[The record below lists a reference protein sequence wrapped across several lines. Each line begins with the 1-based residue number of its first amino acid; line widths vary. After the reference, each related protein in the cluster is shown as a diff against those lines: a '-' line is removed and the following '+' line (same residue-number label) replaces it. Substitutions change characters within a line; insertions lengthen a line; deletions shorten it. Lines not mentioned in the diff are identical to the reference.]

1 MDEEFELIKKEF
13 KENGTEYRWTSKEI
27 INTSLKNN
35 PLLKNYEEIYKH
47 SDNNN
52 DSFLQNKKNDEIYK
66 RITMSNN
73 RILNDVK
80 NLSIYNEIYPNKRKV
95 IDVIK
100 IIPENKRKLKE
111 KNIEPFFYEV
121 ENEKTF
127 TNNKELNNINCFNE
141 KENNNNMYYNTF
153 SKPLLL
159 KNKEKTKNNVF
170 KFKSPDKT
178 KKGNNGKKDQ
188 SKINTSNY
196 KVNCTNNLR
205 KDRNKNNEKN
215 LFFKLK
221 DSPKKD

>member
-1 MDEEFELIKKEF
+1 MVSIIGAIPKFKINQSHNQYNLVTIEENMNKITEKEKSINNFQSYLNTNYNLINEYLNENEKKDININNENNVSIDQFKILFYTFIEKYRKVDEEFELIKKEF

-111 KNIEPFFYEV
+111 K
-121 ENEKTF
+121 
-127 TNNKELNNINCFNE
+127 
-141 KENNNNMYYNTF
+141 
-153 SKPLLL
+153 
-159 KNKEKTKNNVF
+159 
-170 KFKSPDKT
+170 KS
-178 KKGNNGKKDQ
+178 
-188 SKINTSNY
+188 
-196 KVNCTNNLR
+196 
-205 KDRNKNNEKN
+205 
-215 LFFKLK
+215 
-221 DSPKKD
+221 